1 MSAEASLCT
10 HQDMATVGEALRWG
24 TELLARAGI
33 AEPRR
38 EARLLLAL
46 ALGVDPGTVLGYP
59 ERALDRMTQERIT
72 PLFDKRASRE
82 PFSRIAGRRQFWSLD
97 LEISP
102 DTLDPRPDSETL
114 IETALALLPERGAR
128 LRILDLGTGSGA
140 LLLALLTELPC
151 AVGLGVDL
159 LPGAAAT
166 ARRNAATL
174 GLASRALFVAGSWG
188 EAISLGWAD
197 VILANPPYIVS
208 SEIDGLAPEVA
219 RFEPRMALDGGADG
233 LGAYRELIGALPRL
247 LAPGGIAVLEIGAG
261 QADPVT
267 ELLVKAGL
275 VLRGVRRDLAGIDR
289 CVAAVSTLLR
299 QGSR

>member
-1 MSAEASLCT
+1 MSGEAMLCAGESL
-10 HQDMATVGEALRWG
+10 ATVAAALRCG

-46 ALGVDPGTVLGYP
+46 ALGLDPGIILGYP
-59 ERALDRMTQERIT
+59 ERVLDAAAQARIV
-72 PLFDKRASRE
+72 PLFERRASRE

-114 IETALALLPERGAR
+114 VETALAFVGDRRAK

-140 LLLALLTELPC
+140 LLLALLSELPC
-151 AVGLGVDL
+151 ATGLGVDL
-159 LPGAAAT
+159 LPAAAAI
-166 ARRNAATL
+166 ARRNAARL
-174 GLASRALFVAGSWG
+174 GLAGRALFLAGFWG
-188 EAISLGWAD
+188 EAISSGWAD
-197 VILANPPYIVS
+197 VILANPPYIIA

-219 RFEPRMALDGGADG
+219 RFEPRMALDGGPDG
-233 LGAYRELIGALPRL
+233 LGAYRELTTVLPWL
-247 LAPGGIAVLEIGAG
+247 LAPGGIAVLEVGAG

-275 VLRGVRRDLAGIDR
+275 ESRGVRRDLAGIER
-289 CVAAVSTLLR
+289 CVAVASALEG
-299 QGSR
+299 QSSK